1 MTLEEQIDFFFA
13 GPDPEQTGD
22 LRSTLHLVRREVQDC
37 LIGKVVDESQVVTV
51 AREESHRLF
60 ATMMVL
66 MAGVDLLAK
75 MYAGSDKKGE
85 VRRRFIEFSQRYVVQ
100 GGSDVDE
107 RARAL
112 YLGLRNP
119 LMHSFT
125 VRSEEYQLHLV
136 LFQASREPVWLRK
149 SNATQVIVSIS

>member
-51 AREESHRLF
+51 AREEPHRLV

-75 MYAGSDKKGE
+75 CTQART
-85 VRRRFIEFSQRYVVQ
+85 RREKCG
-100 GGSDVDE
+100 GGSSSSRSDTSFRVG
-107 RARAL
+107 AT
-112 YLGLRNP
+112 
-119 LMHSFT
+119 LMSGRG
-125 VRSEEYQLHLV
+125 RSTW
-136 LFQASREPVWLRK
+136 ACGIR
-149 SNATQVIVSIS
+149 